1 MAIFFLAGLLGVCW
15 LFLRQ
20 QNFLLWQCCAYAFL
34 TIPLG
39 FQTVVTPA
47 VLNQYAL
54 LTGTLY
60 LLGAWFLTKSWTERW
75 GVAAQPKAA
84 LLIGISTMAA
94 IFYFSQNAPSLW
106 ARLYVLSIG
115 TGFVMLLPIAA
126 ALRARRPKDWLDQVL
141 LAVSLVFTVFTLI
154 RPLFISLFKFKDPA
168 EYTDSVYW
176 LLSSMSV
183 LLFALIFTV
192 VTVLIAIKDTVTKL
206 RHERDHDVLTR
217 ALNRR
222 AFHESARRVIG
233 DKRRHP
239 IAVLSCDIDHFK
251 HINDTWGHDQ
261 GDRTLQA
268 VSLCLQRN
276 VRDHDLVARMGGEE
290 FVLLLTRIDLQ
301 GAERVAERIQNELK
315 SDLSL
320 LPSGSTLTLS
330 FGITAITHEEHIP
343 HALKEAD
350 ELLYSAKNA
359 GRDRVHVTGTIY
371 PDISFENTRPLG
383 PVSHAQAGS

>member
-39 FQTVVTPA
+39 FQTVATPA

-94 IFYFSQNAPSLW
+94 IFYFSQNVPSLW

-315 SDLSL
+315 SDRSV

>member
-1 MAIFFLAGLLGVCW
+1 
-15 LFLRQ
+15 
-20 QNFLLWQCCAYAFL
+20 
-34 TIPLG
+34 
-39 FQTVVTPA
+39 
-47 VLNQYAL
+47 
-54 LTGTLY
+54 
-60 LLGAWFLTKSWTERW
+60 
-75 GVAAQPKAA
+75 
-84 LLIGISTMAA
+84 
-94 IFYFSQNAPSLW
+94 
-106 ARLYVLSIG
+106 
-115 TGFVMLLPIAA
+115 MLLPIAA

-192 VTVLIAIKDTVTKL
+192 VTVLIAIKGTVTKL

-315 SDLSL
+315 SDRSV

-330 FGITAITHEEHIP
+330 FGITAITHEEHIA

-359 GRDRVHVTGTIY
+359 GRDRVHVTGKIY